1 MGRPGFSHLKFACN
15 IEKIAQNMFI
25 DVVAMDPAGKKIQSL
40 TEGDKMSLEN

>member
-1 MGRPGFSHLKFACN
+1 MGRPGFSHLKFASN
-15 IEKIAQNMFI
+15 IEKMAQNMFI